1 MARTRCACGT
11 LRVFAPEVLSSFPSV
26 IPKPLLSVLA
36 LSLTACA
43 SQPAAPSPCSNYC
56 QTQQDG
62 YEWAQRAVLLD
73 PRACEGYAPEFVRG
87 CKESVR
93 DYSQS
98 KSPRE
103 GW

>member
-1 MARTRCACGT
+1 MSA
-11 LRVFAPEVLSSFPSV
+11 VLP
-26 IPKPLLSVLA
+26 IRLAAITALA
-36 LSLTACA
+36 LQLGACA
-43 SQPAAPSPCSNYC
+43 TAPVSTKPCSQYC
-56 QTQQDG
+56 NTQQEG

-93 DYSQS
+93 DYEQS

>member
-1 MARTRCACGT
+1 MTLLRSMPTAVFGLLAAGCA
-11 LRVFAPEVLSSFPSV
+11 
-26 IPKPLLSVLA
+26 
-36 LSLTACA
+36 
-43 SQPAAPSPCSNYC
+43 AAPVTAKPCSEYC

>member
-1 MARTRCACGT
+1 MHRYRLAA
-11 LRVFAPEVLSSFPSV
+11 VAA
-26 IPKPLLSVLA
+26 LA
-36 LSLTACA
+36 LLLGACA
-43 SQPAAPSPCSNYC
+43 AAPVSAKPCSQYC
-56 QTQQDG
+56 NTQQEG

-73 PRACEGYAPEFVRG
+73 PRACEGYPPDFVLG

-93 DYSQS
+93 DYQQS

>member
-1 MARTRCACGT
+1 M
-11 LRVFAPEVLSSFPSV
+11 SV
-26 IPKPLLSVLA
+26 YRNRHAAVAFLPLL
-36 LSLTACA
+36 LSACA
-43 SQPAAPSPCSNYC
+43 AAPVTAKPCSQYC
-56 QTQQDG
+56 NTQQEG

-73 PRACEGYAPEFVRG
+73 PKACEGYAPEFVRG

-93 DYSQS
+93 DYGQS